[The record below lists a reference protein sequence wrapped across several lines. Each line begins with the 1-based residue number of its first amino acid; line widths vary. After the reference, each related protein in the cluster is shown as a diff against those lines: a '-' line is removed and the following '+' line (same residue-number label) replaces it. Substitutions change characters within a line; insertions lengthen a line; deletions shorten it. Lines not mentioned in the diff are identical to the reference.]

1 MSGLFSLIYNGLKN
15 AECKVDLEEM
25 APAQT
30 ALGIFL
36 WIVTAA
42 SVMPSITKPIKL
54 KSTEGMS
61 PGTLLLT
68 NIQQTLTVVNTVL
81 MKSPQMKQCGTHP
94 WGCQATVITLYQ
106 TVTAWILLFFVF
118 PTVVWYPC
126 PNDEKTRARNLK
138 WWRAQ
143 QVICFGLVG
152 ITSLWALVADC
163 PQQLAMV
170 GKLFGYAS
178 SILMIF
184 RFAPQLKTSCVT
196 KTAGSISYIT
206 YVVIGIGGFAM
217 TYFQIFASKEHITT
231 WLPVF
236 VGNCFQTAI
245 VLTCAFYDYGPGK
258 RLKPLPAGKG
268 FDDICDAT
276 GECEQ
281 GKQGETAETGDCE
294 AEQGS

>member
-15 AECKVDLEEM
+15 AECKVELEQM

-54 KSTEGMS
+54 QSTEGMS

-81 MKSPQMKQCGTHP
+81 MKSPQMKQCGSNP
-94 WGCQATVITLYQ
+94 WGCQATLITLYQ

-118 PTVVWYPC
+118 PTVVWYPF

-138 WWRAQ
+138 LWRAQ

-152 ITSLWALVADC
+152 ITTLWALVADC

-170 GKLFGYAS
+170 GKLFGYGS

-217 TYFQIFASKEHITT
+217 TYFQIFASMEHITT

-245 VLTCAFYDYGPGK
+245 VLTCAFYDFGPGK
-258 RLKPLPAGKG
+258 RLKSPPAGKD
-268 FDDICDAT
+268 FDDVCDAT
-276 GECEQ
+276 GECEK
-281 GKQGETAETGDCE
+281 GKQGEMAETV
-294 AEQGS
+294 EQGS

>member
-1 MSGLFSLIYNGLKN
+1 MSGLFEHMYNGLKY
-15 AECKVDLEEM
+15 AECKADLEEM
-25 APAQT
+25 QGFQM

-36 WIVTAA
+36 WVVTGA
-42 SVMPSITKPIKL
+42 SVIPSILKPLKK

-81 MKSPQMKQCGTHP
+81 MKSPQLKMCAAYP
-94 WGCQATVITLYQ
+94 WGCQPTLITLYQ

-118 PTVVWYPC
+118 PTVVRYPN
-126 PNDEKTRARNLK
+126 PADEKTREHNRKL
-138 WWRAQ
+138 WRWQ
-143 QVICFGLVG
+143 QVVCFGLVG
-152 ITSLWALVADC
+152 ITTVWALVADC
-163 PQQLAMV
+163 PLELAIV
-170 GKLFGYAS
+170 GKLFGYGS

-196 KTAGSISYIT
+196 RTAGSISYIT

-217 TYFQIFASKEHITT
+217 TYFQIFAAKEHITT

-245 VLTCAFYDYGPGK
+245 VLTCAFYDFGPGK
-258 RLKPLPAGKG
+258 SLQHKPAAEKD
-268 FDDICDAT
+268 FDSEKEKASIKADARM
-276 GECEQ
+276 
-281 GKQGETAETGDCE
+281 
-294 AEQGS
+294 